1 MTAERVTA
9 EHVIDAGEL
18 EALLS
23 DLIPI
28 GLDDAG
34 ATTRLAWTDEDEQ
47 AAAWFARRAA
57 ALGRRMER
65 DPAGNLWACP
75 DTPPP
80 WWAVGSHLDS
90 VRAGGR
96 FDGALGVAAGFAVAE
111 RLPVAVISFA
121 DEEGARFNTP
131 TFGSRAL
138 VGRLDVDDAIDRV
151 DDHGV
156 TLGDAMAAAGVDP
169 AGLAHA
175 PEWLERLAGFLE
187 LHIDQT
193 RDLAAAR
200 APAGVV
206 TRLAARLRL
215 QIELAGRADHAGTTP
230 REERRD
236 ALAAAARVIVR
247 ADAESAQRLGM
258 VFTAARMEVE
268 PNAPTTVPRL
278 VRLWLDARAPE
289 AETVES
295 WRETVAIE
303 IERVAEEAGVG
314 LELRTAAWSPGTEFP
329 GGVRDAVLAG
339 LQPPKP
345 RLVCYAGHDAGV
357 IAAARP
363 AGMVL
368 VRNETGVSHSPDE
381 DVSLDDAAVAANA
394 LLAAAEGL
402 AAA

>member
-1 MTAERVTA
+1 
-9 EHVIDAGEL
+9 VIAAADL
-18 EALLS
+18 EAMLS
-23 DLIPI
+23 DLVPV
-28 GLDDAG
+28 GLDERG
-34 ATTRLAWTDEDEQ
+34 ATTRLAWTTEDEQ
-47 AAAWFARRAA
+47 AAGWFARRAA
-57 ALGRRMER
+57 AIGRTMGR

-75 DTPPP
+75 DAPPP

-90 VRAGGR
+90 VREGGR
-96 FDGALGVAAGFAVAE
+96 YDGALGVAAGFAVAE
-111 RLPVAVISFA
+111 RASVPLAVVSFA

-138 VGRLDVDDAIDRV
+138 TGRLDVDDALNRV
-151 DDHGV
+151 DDRGAS
-156 TLGDAMAAAGVDP
+156 LGDAMAAAGVDP
-169 AGLAHA
+169 EGLRRA
-175 PEWLERLAGFLE
+175 PEWLDRLAGFLE

-193 RDLAAAR
+193 RDVAAAR

-215 QIELAGRADHAGTTP
+215 EVELAGRADHAGTTP
-230 REERRD
+230 REERHD

-268 PNAPTTVPRL
+268 PNAPTTVASL

-295 WRETVAIE
+295 WREAVAAE
-303 IERVAEEAGVG
+303 IARVAEEAGV
-314 LELRTAAWSPGTEFP
+314 EPDVRTAAWSPGTQFAP
-329 GGVRDAVLAG
+329 PVVDALVHALR
-339 LQPPKP
+339 PPKP
-345 RLVCYAGHDAGV
+345 RVVCYAGHDAGV

-368 VRNETGVSHSPDE
+368 VRNESGVSHSPDE
-381 DVSLDDAAVAANA
+381 EVSLDDAAVAANG
-394 LLAAAEGL
+394 LLAAAEEL
-402 AAA
+402 AR